1 MFRDSKDFVDG
12 VDDAVSGVLVQFLQR
27 TIFKLDAR
35 SCENCSN
42 QAEVDLDSGGM
53 VSLSDDVVLLLVLLR
68 VDRRSGEGFVRVPD
82 QTQRVYSS
90 FHLVEGTYLT
100 NNIRKLKMK
109 ILTRC
114 LLTICVASFFP
125 SVFPASLS
133 KASSIGANRVKGPSG
148 VKMVSKI
155 SMAV

>member
-90 FHLVEGTYLT
+90 FHLV
-100 NNIRKLKMK
+100 
-109 ILTRC
+109 
-114 LLTICVASFFP
+114 
-125 SVFPASLS
+125 
-133 KASSIGANRVKGPSG
+133 
-148 VKMVSKI
+148 
-155 SMAV
+155 